1 MALNPPQAADGEP
14 HRVEGEHFV
23 LKRKGIEFQI
33 NIKGMG
39 KLKGKGGVILTTC
52 RLILINIKDDKNLKA
67 FDLPYANTYGE
78 KFQ

>member
-1 MALNPPQAADGEP
+1 MV
-14 HRVEGEHFV
+14 HRGWYYPVSE
-23 LKRKGIEFQI
+23 KTA
-33 NIKGMG
+33 KGMG